1 MCEADGTQAP
11 ARVERLSALMN
22 MTGHPELSGAL
33 ISAHATAGPL
43 TCSELGIALHL
54 RKHQLINQILVLA
67 LFSECQCLPLLALKI
82 K

>member
-1 MCEADGTQAP
+1 MREADGTQAP

-33 ISAHATAGPL
+33 ISAHATAVPL

-54 RKHQLINQILVLA
+54 RKH
-67 LFSECQCLPLLALKI
+67 
-82 K
+82 